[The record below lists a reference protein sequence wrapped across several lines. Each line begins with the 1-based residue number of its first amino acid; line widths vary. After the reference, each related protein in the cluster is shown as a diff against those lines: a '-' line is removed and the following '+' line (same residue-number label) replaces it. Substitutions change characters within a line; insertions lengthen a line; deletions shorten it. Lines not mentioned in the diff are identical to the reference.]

1 MVMDMSD
8 LDSNKGQQQEVQ
20 FSMTENAEYQKEQ
33 IQEIKLGREQ
43 GLDISLYANPEFN
56 WMQMEQIARVLRI
69 RWMFPYMPIPLIV
82 MRL

>member
-33 IQEIKLGREQ
+33 IQEIKLGR
-43 GLDISLYANPEFN
+43 
-56 WMQMEQIARVLRI
+56 
-69 RWMFPYMPIPLIV
+69 
-82 MRL
+82 